1 MSTRKYESGYSK
13 LKKKKRIDNL
23 IQSQK
28 GALNQF
34 VTSNKQNITRNEQ
47 EIDLNELEDN
57 EIVEQKDINEDIHND
72 SQILDEEHE
81 NINETTDYIPTNIY
95 DPSQWT
101 NIDTKLRDLLVEK
114 GPIRDNDLDFP
125 KDEFSR
131 HFSATYYI
139 RKLPNGEKHDRKWRV
154 YSKDFDRVFCF
165 CCKLF
170 NSDCNTS
177 KLANEGTKDWRNLG
191 VKLKSHE
198 TTNEHITNMNTWID
212 LEIRLLKNKTIDK
225 NIQEKN

>member
-28 GALNQF
+28 GALDQF
-34 VTSNKQNITRNEQ
+34 VTRNKQNITRNEQ

-139 RKLPNGEKHDRKWRV
+139 RKLPNGEKHDRKWLV
-154 YSKDFDRVFCF
+154 YSKDLDIVFVVSC
-165 CCKLF
+165 L
-170 NSDCNTS
+170 
-177 KLANEGTKDWRNLG
+177 
-191 VKLKSHE
+191 
-198 TTNEHITNMNTWID
+198 
-212 LEIRLLKNKTIDK
+212 
-225 NIQEKN
+225 IQIVIEVN